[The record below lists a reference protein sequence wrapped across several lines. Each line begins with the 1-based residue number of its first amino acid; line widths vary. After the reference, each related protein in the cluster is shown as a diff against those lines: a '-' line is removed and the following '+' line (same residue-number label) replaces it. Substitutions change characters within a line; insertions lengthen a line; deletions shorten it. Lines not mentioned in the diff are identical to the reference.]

1 LNERRLKRISVQI
14 QKIISELIMDGKI
27 KDHRVST
34 FTSVTDVETTD
45 DLRYCFVYISN
56 LEDDL
61 EKAKTTMKGLNSAK
75 GYIRHE
81 LSQNTELPYT
91 PEPVFKLDNSIKRG
105 MKIEEIIRDMHQ
117 NDEED

>member
-1 LNERRLKRISVQI
+1 ME
-14 QKIISELIMDGKI
+14 GKI

-45 DLRYCFVYISN
+45 DLRYCYVYISN
-56 LEDDL
+56 LEDDPVKA
-61 EKAKTTMKGLNSAK
+61 EKTMKGLNSAK

-91 PEPVFKLDNSIKRG
+91 PEPVFRLDNSIKKG
-105 MKIEEIIRDMHQ
+105 MRIEELIKGLHAD
-117 NDEED
+117 DE

>member
-1 LNERRLKRISVQI
+1 ME
-14 QKIISELIMDGKI
+14 GKI
-27 KDHRVST
+27 KDHRVTT

-56 LEDDL
+56 LEEDL
-61 EKAKTTMKGLNSAK
+61 EKAEETMKGLNSAK

-105 MKIEEIIRDMHQ
+105 MKIEEIIRGLHQ
-117 NDEED
+117 DDEED

>member
-45 DLRYCFVYISN
+45 DLRYCYVYISN
-56 LEDDL
+56 LEDDV

-91 PEPVFKLDNSIKRG
+91 PEPVFKLDDSIKKG
-105 MKIEEIIRDMHQ
+105 MKIETIIRGLHQ
-117 NDEED
+117 DNDED